1 VLPVLLTQQSATNNP
16 NYIAIPPPPPPT
28 STTNQ
33 NQPDSQQEQ
42 LSSPIQQPTINQVHP
57 VIEQNVIEP
66 QISTISEI
74 TPSPPLQQQFS
85 HPTHSNVYNNNADE
99 TVTNNNEIS
108 RQDSNSSTTVT
119 TTTTTAPAATTVN
132 HYETPIPKQIQSNEL
147 ISALDNQL
155 SNVFNPNR
163 NPNELSTPQST
174 VVSSFPQQQVTA
186 QNTIAT
192 TPSQQSKPI
201 VAPSNTSTIA
211 STTTTNSVI
220 TSIPSNPIIPI
231 TATKDATVGL
241 SRRNSKEMLSLSL
254 NGKQQNLTNQITDE
268 VEGNIK
274 RAFEIDQCD
283 TSDSISMKSLQSRN
297 DSVIQFFLFFKF
309 SRLLIITF

>member
-1 VLPVLLTQQSATNNP
+1 M
-16 NYIAIPPPPPPT
+16 
-28 STTNQ
+28 
-33 NQPDSQQEQ
+33 
-42 LSSPIQQPTINQVHP
+42 SPIQQPTINQVHP

-66 QISTISEI
+66 QISIVSEI
-74 TPSPPLQQQFS
+74 TPSPPPQQQFS
-85 HPTHSNVYNNNADE
+85 HPTHSNIYNNNADE

-108 RQDSNSSTTVT
+108 RQDSNPSTTVT
-119 TTTTTAPAATTVN
+119 TSSTTTATTTTATTPTPTPTTVN
-132 HYETPIPKQIQSNEL
+132 HYETPIPKQTQSNEL

-163 NPNELSTPQST
+163 NTVNNELSTPQSS

-186 QNTIAT
+186 QNSIAT

-211 STTTTNSVI
+211 STITTNSVI

-231 TATKDATVGL
+231 IPTKDATVGL

-254 NGKQQNLTNQITDE
+254 NGKQQNLTNQFTDE
-268 VEGNIK
+268 VEGNLK

-297 DSVIQFFLFFKF
+297 DSVIQLFLFIKF
-309 SRLLIITF
+309 SRLLVITF